1 MNQKGVVGVLNSQKP
16 EASGAVYASCNK
28 PQQAATSRNKLPA
41 KSSMDNFYWDSL
53 LRLKY
58 GLFYRATF
66 AEYSLFYRALL
77 QRDLYSL
84 FYREYSLFLLRGLC
98 CGSQH
103 FKAHL
108 CRHFYRNLSKD
119 TSMEIDFYRDV
130 CTGWRRP
137 IRCLMIRG
145 HFPQQSPIISGSF
158 SKNNLQLKVSYWFL

>member
-1 MNQKGVVGVLNSQKP
+1 LRLAYTAP
-16 EASGAVYASCNK
+16 EASGFCGFK
-28 PQQAATSRNKLPA
+28 TPTTPFWLMRT
-41 KSSMDNFYWDSL
+41 L
-53 LRLKY
+53 LLQNIVSFI
-58 GLFYRATF
+58 GLFCK
-66 AEYSLFYRALL
+66 
-77 QRDLYSL
+77 RDLYSL